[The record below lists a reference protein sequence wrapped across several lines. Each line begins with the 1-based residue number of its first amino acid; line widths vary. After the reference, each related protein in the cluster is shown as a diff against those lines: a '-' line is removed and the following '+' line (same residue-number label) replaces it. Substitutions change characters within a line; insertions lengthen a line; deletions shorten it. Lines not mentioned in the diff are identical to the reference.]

1 MNSAICER
9 VPVHC
14 RAHGVPDDELFGRW
28 HGRYLSEVP
37 ARHQSA
43 VFEWMYGAPLPRI
56 TRYAEQCAQQALT
69 GHLRHHADDIASR
82 VADDLVLKPLPAR
95 RVGNWR
101 GYVEANVR
109 QWKVKEV
116 LRKEG
121 AKKRDW
127 GHRVDDPE
135 AVGQVPAHPVID
147 GMSILELR
155 EFCATLIARLPERF
169 RPVFHAIFAVSD
181 DGFDRRTI
189 VEVAALLEIPDG
201 TVRRISSQGMP
212 LLRGITRSA
221 LNAVAQSPM

>member
-1 MNSAICER
+1 MNSAIRECVR
-9 VPVHC
+9 VNS
-14 RAHGVPDDELFGRW
+14 RSHGVPDDGQIRRW

-37 ARHQSA
+37 ARHQSV
-43 VFEWMYGAPLPRI
+43 VFEWMYGATLPQI
-56 TRYAEQCAQQALT
+56 TRYAEQCAQRALT
-69 GHLRHHADDIASR
+69 GHLRYHSDDIASR
-82 VADDLVLKPLPAR
+82 VADDLVLKPLPTRQVGSWR
-95 RVGNWR
+95 R
-101 GYVEANVR
+101 YVEVNVL

-116 LRKEG
+116 LRKES

-135 AVGQVPAHPVID
+135 VVGQVAAQPVID

-155 EFCATLIARLPERF
+155 EFCATLIARLPDRF
-169 RPVFHAIFAVSD
+169 HPVFHAIFAISD

-189 VEVAALLEIPDG
+189 VEVAELLEIPDG

-221 LNAVAQSPM
+221 LNAAA